1 LPELICKFDEPM
13 NRRVTNSPELEQE
26 KSYRRKILLELIKNH
41 DKKGPD
47 CYVLTTNLKTFR
59 PGDQQYLKAIN
70 GLLYEDLIIAITSD
84 NLNAIALNPYKIE
97 HIKQELNSLRTD
109 TKIWLT
115 AFIASVVLIVVIILL
130 VI

>member
-1 LPELICKFDEPM
+1 MNKVMTSKQELVNEKLH
-13 NRRVTNSPELEQE
+13 RRN
-26 KSYRRKILLELIKNH
+26 ILIELIKNH

-84 NLNAIALNPYKIE
+84 NLNAIAINPYKVE
-97 HIKQELNSLRTD
+97 HIKQELDFLRTD

-115 AFIASVVLIVVIILL
+115 AFIVSAVLIAVIILF